1 MAEKNERND
10 TGVKEADG
18 FRPLRGEAIP
28 GNDRQLRGD
37 NRLLGDSMSN
47 RQVCHGVQN
56 EERKW
61 HYPGDRERKN
71 AYTRRTTGHSVSV
84 SVMMRPL
91 HLSFW
96 QLFVQVNVHKS
107 FCKTLQ
113 HTMWTLWRLIDVET
127 KHINI
132 QYICITSV
140 YSEPWSL
147 HIYCRSP
154 NLTGYVTVHHSKNFR
169 RLWRTC
175 KP

>member
-61 HYPGDRERKN
+61 HYPGDRERQREKERLHSQDRG
-71 AYTRRTTGHSVSV
+71 TLCVCDGETTSSELLTAG
-84 SVMMRPL
+84 
-91 HLSFW
+91 
-96 QLFVQVNVHKS
+96 FVQVNVHES

-113 HTMWTLWRLIDVET
+113 NTM
-127 KHINI
+127 
-132 QYICITSV
+132 
-140 YSEPWSL
+140 
-147 HIYCRSP
+147 
-154 NLTGYVTVHHSKNFR
+154 
-169 RLWRTC
+169 
-175 KP
+175 